1 MLYSNK
7 TAKHHWKHQLM
18 MVVPNVLSSV
28 RSLWKVPSIQ
38 RMPGAI
44 FSYRIYN
51 LEKEV
56 RKTSLIEGDET
67 FLPVSFTAIS
77 WKVDWILQ
85 SHIPLGDAPIQS
97 QALCHTLLLLL
108 APPGSCLSAFPLCH
122 SLPSAVLLC
131 SLQSPCRVGCVFA
144 FTFGCLKEA
153 EFAKWSD
160 ANWIFLSPF
169 QAYLTDFLCQFAQ
182 QPCYAMFSDHLN
194 ENEKRVLQAIGI

>member
-122 SLPSAVLLC
+122 LAPFCSASLFPAVPLSCWL
-131 SLQSPCRVGCVFA
+131 RVRVYLWVLERSRICEV
-144 FTFGCLKEA
+144 
-153 EFAKWSD
+153 KW
-160 ANWIFLSPF
+160 
-169 QAYLTDFLCQFAQ
+169 C
-182 QPCYAMFSDHLN
+182 
-194 ENEKRVLQAIGI
+194 